1 MKPEEKKDKKTIDFL
16 KTMGARRPSMVTFF
30 IFIFLYVVTMAF
42 VIITSRSDDMIRFMG
57 TEMHLTSLAGILS
70 SIANTILIFLVVF
83 FNKLGFIVSLVLT
96 VMQFP
101 TQVLAVFRQHNG
113 NSIPGIFGG
122 LFTIIAIV
130 LIFRRNRS
138 IDKYRSMEVS
148 FLKEQQRLSKR
159 LFEQTATALVNA
171 IDAKDTY
178 SRGHSMRVAEY
189 SLKIAKMMGK
199 DEEECEKIYY
209 AALLHD
215 VGKIGIDD
223 SIINKKGRLNAEEYD
238 IIKQHPNM
246 GNQILSSISEHPFL
260 SIGAHFHHERYDG
273 KGYPE
278 GLKGEE
284 IPEIA
289 RIISVADAYDAM
301 TSNRS
306 YRNAIP
312 QQIVREEIVKGAGSQ
327 FDPEIARIMQN
338 FIDIDTGY
346 KMKERIAA
354 MEISGRSGLS
364 CDAYRSRVSDG
375 IIVTPYLKKISLK
388 YTAVNRE
395 KGDKG
400 APVII
405 LFDSLDGRYHERE
418 KEIRE
423 LLYFE
428 YAEIPFDG
436 EAKLSGARKL
446 QTAVHESRDKKTDGD
461 REAFYEI
468 EAVKYRDHAL
478 LRIDDGVIL
487 KEITIALPDSSRYVY
502 IGFTGE
508 KCRITDINV
517 TKTGSLIDE
526 DYITRIAEKISFI
539 DDAPVGDLPNLQVD
553 GHRTAS
559 TDGIPVTD
567 GLKISFHTQSLPTA
581 RLLWHCPY
589 ICLFTS
595 EDKKVDGENFREYA
609 LVCLDGENWDVDSA
623 EKNEL
628 IVRKDDAFEGWDKW
642 KKRNREGIDCVLR
655 FERSNDH
662 ITLTTENLG
671 LFVQN
676 TTTIPDGKQEI
687 CVSLSGDQCAL
698 TDIRISRS

>member
-1 MKPEEKKDKKTIDFL
+1 MKSEEKKDKKTIDFL
-16 KTMGARRPSMVTFF
+16 KTMGDHRPSMVTFF
-30 IFIFLYVVTMAF
+30 IFIFLYVVTMAC

-57 TEMHLTSLAGILS
+57 TEMHLMSLAGILA

-223 SIINKKGRLNAEEYD
+223 RIINKKGRLDSEEYD

-354 MEISGRSGLS
+354 MEIAGRSGLS

-375 IIVTPYLKKISLK
+375 IIITPYLKKISLK

-405 LFDSLDGRYHERE
+405 LFDSLDGRYHDRE

-461 REAFYEI
+461 RESFYEI

-526 DYITRIAEKISFI
+526 NYITRIAEKISFI

-559 TDGIPVTD
+559 TEGIPVTD

-589 ICLFTS
+589 ICLFAS
-595 EDKKVDGENFREYA
+595 DDKKVDGANFREYA

-628 IVRKDDAFEGWDKW
+628 IVRKDDAFEGWDNW
-642 KKRNREGIDCVLR
+642 KKRNRDGIDCVLR